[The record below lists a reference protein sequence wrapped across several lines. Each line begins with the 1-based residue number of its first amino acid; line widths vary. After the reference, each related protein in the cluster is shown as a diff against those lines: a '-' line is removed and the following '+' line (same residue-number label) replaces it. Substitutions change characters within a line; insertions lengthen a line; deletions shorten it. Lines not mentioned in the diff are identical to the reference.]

1 MLLASWPP
9 TTPFLMFTGKGGVG
23 KTTLSCATAVQ
34 LARRGKRVL
43 LVSTDPASNIAQ
55 VFGHPIGAHVTA
67 LGDLVPSFGAALCHG
82 EAANRDAE
90 PNPETVLDAIEID
103 PQSEAA
109 AYRESVL
116 APVRGLLPP
125 EVLAET
131 AETLSGSCTVEVAT
145 FNRFVDFLVNPDL
158 QARYDHIIF
167 DTAPTGHTLRLLALP
182 GDWSNFIKKGAGDAS
197 CLGPLSGLDKH
208 HTDYEHAVTVLGN
221 RDETTL
227 TLVAR
232 PEEAT
237 LAEAERSAGELAG
250 MGIRPQVLVVNGM
263 LPPASGDP
271 LHERL
276 YRAEQ
281 VTVHSIGSRHHGLAG
296 LRTFTVPMSAEP
308 VMGVEG
314 LTEVRPQPL
323 MPISAEFVT
332 PEHATEANAFTPA
345 QSADP
350 VTGSTSPAPVV
361 GALRVARKGVTGIVE
376 HVCETS
382 PAPKTILAMGKGGV
396 GKTTVA
402 EAIAVSLADRGVNVL
417 LATTD
422 PASHLDL
429 MLARNRPN
437 LEITNINP
445 EREVTRYRQEVLDT
459 KGAGLDATARAQLQE
474 DLASPVRRKWP
485 YFGPFRVCL
494 TRPTDVGWYLTPPR
508 RDTHFCC
515 WTPRAPTTVNLC
527 VRVGP
532 VKIRRGTSPH

>member
-1 MLLASWPP
+1 M
-9 TTPFLMFTGKGGVG
+9 
-23 KTTLSCATAVQ
+23 
-34 LARRGKRVL
+34 
-43 LVSTDPASNIAQ
+43 
-55 VFGHPIGAHVTA
+55 
-67 LGDLVPSFGAALCHG
+67 
-82 EAANRDAE
+82 
-90 PNPETVLDAIEID
+90 DAIEID

-125 EVLAET
+125 EALAET

-158 QARYDHIIF
+158 QAHYDHIIF

-281 VTVHSIGSRHHGLAG
+281 AIVHAIGSRHHGLAG

-308 VMGVEG
+308 VMGVES

-323 MPISAEFVT
+323 MPTSTEFVT

-350 VTGSTSPAPVV
+350 VTGSTSPAPVA
-361 GALRVARKGVTGIVE
+361 GALRVAMKGVAGIVE

-402 EAIAVSLADRGVNVL
+402 EAIAVSLADRGMNVL

-437 LEITNINP
+437 LEVTNINP

-474 DLASPVRRKWP
+474 DLASPCTEEVAVFRAFSRVLDEADRRWVVLDTAP
-485 YFGPFRVCL
+485 TGHTLLLLDATGSYHREFMRQSGASEDPTGHLTAL
-494 TRPTDVGWYLTPPR
+494 TRLRDATRTVPILVTLPESTPILEALGLEEDLKRAGIVPQAWVVNQYLGLDDTVSPFLLR
-508 RDTHFCC
+508 RAASQ
-515 WTPRAPTTVNLC
+515 RRTVERLLD
-527 VRVGP
+527 P
-532 VKIRRGTSPH
+532 AHRGEVVAYIAFA